1 MAYQTLDE
9 AKQYLG
15 DVYQSAYINVV
26 TEALDDTILQ
36 DDLDGVTSVIDSYVK
51 KLYNQTL
58 TGAQT
63 LVMMRG
69 ISEQL
74 LYAKAYERYD
84 SAEVPDWVR
93 DRYDRGI
100 FRLKDISNGNQLLP
114 DESQSP
120 RGSAFTSKFAGGNA
134 DGTGRVV
141 FGRTEMSGY

>member
-1 MAYQTLDE
+1 MSYITLDQ
-9 AKQYLG
+9 AKQLLG
-15 DVYQSAYINVV
+15 DVYESAYINITTQVV
-26 TEALDDTILQ
+26 DDTILQ
-36 DDLDGVTSVIDSYVK
+36 DDIDGVTSVIDSYVK

-63 LVMMRG
+63 LVLMRS

-74 LYAKAYERYD
+74 LSAKAYERYD
-84 SAEVPDWVR
+84 SSEVPDFVR

-100 FRLKDISNGNQLLP
+100 FRLKDISNGDLILS

-120 RGSAFTSKFAGGNA
+120 RGSAFTSKFAGGND

>member
-9 AKQYLG
+9 AKQLLG
-15 DVYQSAYINVV
+15 DVYQSAYISVV
-26 TEALDDTILQ
+26 TDALDDTILQ

-51 KLYNQTL
+51 KLYNKTL
-58 TGAQT
+58 VGAQT
-63 LVMMRG
+63 LVLMRS

-84 SAEVPDWVR
+84 SSEVPDWVR

-100 FRLKDISNGNQLLP
+100 FRLKDIANGDLILS
-114 DESQSP
+114 DETQDP
-120 RGSAFTSKFAGGNA
+120 RGSACTSKFAGGNA